1 MEQRKNAKLLK
12 ILIITISIMILVL
25 IGVIAYLYFQTD
37 MFKSNK
43 TLFFKYV
50 AQSGNAETGF
60 IDNQT
65 TQYFEKKEN
74 TPYTNSATFK
84 ADIKMKG
91 EEEQFKAVN
100 DFNISFKGKTNNLA
114 KETEQEISL
123 NYSSDVNFPI
133 TYRKIEDKLGIQT
146 KYIGKN
152 FVAIDTA
159 DTDTMS
165 NTIIEFI
172 NQIKDVFDK
181 ADETKQ
187 IEITEQEKEQI
198 INRYTEVLMQS
209 IGDEKFSKVE
219 ETSSTGYKLTL
230 TLEDMKNITIKLL
243 ETLKDDEL
251 ALDKINQYAE
261 SLGAQDKV
269 EKSEIEEVIESFNET
284 EIEENQQFE
293 ITVYSKKGKLSK
305 LKISTEEIVVT
316 MDKIKG
322 NNQNSTS
329 ISFEIKND
337 DNVFKFLIAG
347 AFNGLETME
356 SVQETYQVTIQ
367 VNEEES
373 ITYMINNNVSFA
385 ESVDIEN
392 FTEDNSIILNDV
404 GEEQL
409 TNFLEAVE
417 QRITEVNKQQMEELG
432 LEESQNPLFN
442 LFPLATTLDVFD
454 SAQTSRTNNDMK
466 NIEEKLR
473 LVVASAT
480 AEAYDEKYSNGAQED
495 VKELFIKNLNRELT
509 SEYSNNVKYNGN
521 SLSENNQI
529 DKLPATVEIDGYEFE
544 IGEDNKVTAKGN
556 AKSNGSNVNFLSGR
570 NELDAT
576 NVTQTNAEYEMYAN
590 TNSPGVTTKGL
601 MTIISENNEKDGYKI
616 KEINF
621 NGEEYEATRENISF
635 IKQEISTEKNYK
647 IEFEKE
653 ENTGAIYRA
662 VINEK

>member
-316 MDKIKG
+316 IDKIKG

-373 ITYMINNNVSFA
+373 ITYMINNNVRFA

-442 LFPLATTLDVFD
+442 LFPVNLLSNLLLNPSISEQA
-454 SAQTSRTNNDMK
+454 ND
-466 NIEEKLR
+466 I
-473 LVVASAT
+473 
-480 AEAYDEKYSNGAQED
+480 
-495 VKELFIKNLNRELT
+495 I
-509 SEYSNNVKYNGN
+509 
-521 SLSENNQI
+521 NNQ
-529 DKLPATVEIDGYEFE
+529 
-544 IGEDNKVTAKGN
+544 
-556 AKSNGSNVNFLSGR
+556 
-570 NELDAT
+570 LDET

>member
-1 MEQRKNAKLLK
+1 MEQRKNAKVLK
-12 ILIITISIMILVL
+12 ILIITISIMILIL

-43 TLFFKYV
+43 TLFFKYI
-50 AQSGNAETGF
+50 AQAGNEETGF
-60 IDNQT
+60 IDSQT

-84 ADIKMKG
+84 ADIKMDG
-91 EEEQFKAVN
+91 EEEQLKAVN
-100 DFNISFKGKTNNLA
+100 DFNISFQGKTNNPS

-133 TYRKIEDKLGIQT
+133 TYKKIEDKLGIQT
-146 KYIGKN
+146 KYVGKN

-159 DTDTMS
+159 DTNTMS
-165 NTIIEFI
+165 NTIIESI
-172 NQIKDVFDK
+172 NQIKDAFDK
-181 ADETKQ
+181 VDEAKG

-209 IGDEKFSKVE
+209 IGNEKFSKVE
-219 ETSSTGYKLTL
+219 EASSTGYKLTL
-230 TLEDMKNITIKLL
+230 TLEDTKSIIIKLL

-261 SLGAQDKV
+261 SLGAQDKAG
-269 EKSEIEEVIESFNET
+269 KSEIEETIESLNET

-305 LKISTEEIVVT
+305 LKISTEEVAVT
-316 MDKIKG
+316 IDKIKG

-367 VNEEES
+367 TNEEQS
-373 ITYMINNNVSFA
+373 ITYMVNNNVSFA
-385 ESVDIEN
+385 ESVDIES
-392 FTEDNSIILNDV
+392 FTEDNSITLNDFE
-404 GEEQL
+404 EEQVA
-409 TNFLEAVE
+409 NFLEAVE

-442 LFPLATTLDVFD
+442 LFPVNLLSNLLLNSVISEHANDIIDNQLD
-454 SAQTSRTNNDMK
+454 QT
-466 NIEEKLR
+466 NITE
-473 LVVASAT
+473 
-480 AEAYDEKYSNGAQED
+480 
-495 VKELFIKNLNRELT
+495 
-509 SEYSNNVKYNGN
+509 
-521 SLSENNQI
+521 
-529 DKLPATVEIDGYEFE
+529 
-544 IGEDNKVTAKGN
+544 
-556 AKSNGSNVNFLSGR
+556 
-570 NELDAT
+570 
-576 NVTQTNAEYEMYAN
+576 TNAEYEMYAN

-635 IKQEISTEKNYK
+635 IKQEITTEKNYK

>member
-1 MEQRKNAKLLK
+1 MEQRKNAKILK
-12 ILIITISIMILVL
+12 ILIITISITILIL

-50 AQSGNAETGF
+50 AQAGNEETGF
-60 IDNQT
+60 VDKQT
-65 TQYFEKKEN
+65 TQYFEKKQT

-84 ADIKMKG
+84 ADIKIEG
-91 EEEQFKAVN
+91 EEDQLKAVN
-100 DFNISFKGKTNNLA
+100 GFNISFQGKTNNQTN
-114 KETEQEISL
+114 ETEQEISL

-159 DTDTMS
+159 STNTVS
-165 NTIIEFI
+165 NPIIEFI
-172 NQIKDVFDK
+172 NQIKDASDK
-181 ADETKQ
+181 TDEMKE

-198 INRYTEVLMQS
+198 VNRYTEVLMQT
-209 IGDEKFSKVE
+209 INDNKFSKVE
-219 ETSSTGYKLTL
+219 DTNSTGYKLTL
-230 TLEDMKNITIKLL
+230 KLEDIKTISLKLL
-243 ETLKDDEL
+243 DTLKDDEL
-251 ALDKINQYAE
+251 ALDKLNQYMESMGAAE
-261 SLGAQDKV
+261 KLG
-269 EKSEIEEVIESFNET
+269 KSEIEKTIESFEET
-284 EIEENQQFE
+284 EIEENQQIE

-305 LKISTEEIVVT
+305 LEISTEETTVT
-316 MDKIKG
+316 IDKIRG

-329 ISFEIKND
+329 ISFEINNG
-337 DNVFKFLIAG
+337 DNVFKVLIAG

-367 VNEEES
+367 VNEDEN

-385 ESVDIEN
+385 GSVDIES
-392 FTEDNSIILNDV
+392 FSEDNSIMLNDFN
-404 GEEQL
+404 EQQV

-417 QRITEVNKQQMEELG
+417 QRITEVNKQQMEELE
-432 LEESQNPLFN
+432 LEESENPLFN
-442 LFPLATTLDVFD
+442 LFPLISLL
-454 SAQTSRTNNDMK
+454 SS
-466 NIEEKLR
+466 
-473 LVVASAT
+473 S
-480 AEAYDEKYSNGAQED
+480 
-495 VKELFIKNLNRELT
+495 
-509 SEYSNNVKYNGN
+509 SNNIFNQIQNEGDN
-521 SLSENNQI
+521 TEFNFLNNQ
-529 DKLPATVEIDGYEFE
+529 
-544 IGEDNKVTAKGN
+544 NQ
-556 AKSNGSNVNFLSGR
+556 
-570 NELDAT
+570 LDET
-576 NVTQTNAEYEMYAN
+576 SITETNAEYEMYAN

>member
-1 MEQRKNAKLLK
+1 MEQRKNAKILK
-12 ILIITISIMILVL
+12 ILIITISITILIL

-50 AQSGNAETGF
+50 AQAGNEETGF
-60 IDNQT
+60 ADKQT
-65 TQYFEKKEN
+65 TQYFEKKQT

-84 ADIKMKG
+84 ADIKIEG

-100 DFNISFKGKTNNLA
+100 DFNISFEGKTNNQTN
-114 KETEQEISL
+114 ETEQEISL

-159 DTDTMS
+159 STDTTS
-165 NTIIEFI
+165 NPIIEFI
-172 NQIKDVFDK
+172 NQIKDAFDK
-181 ADETKQ
+181 ADETKE

-198 INRYTEVLMQS
+198 VSRYIEVLMQS
-209 IGDEKFSKVE
+209 INDDKFSKVE
-219 ETSSTGYKLTL
+219 DTNSTGYKLTL
-230 TLEDMKNITIKLL
+230 KLEDIKTILLKLL
-243 ETLKDDEL
+243 DTLKDDEL
-251 ALDKINQYAE
+251 ALDKLNQYMEAMGATE
-261 SLGAQDKV
+261 KLG
-269 EKSEIEEVIESFNET
+269 KSEIEKTIESFEET
-284 EIEENQQFE
+284 EIEENKQFE

-305 LKISTEEIVVT
+305 LKISTEETTVT
-316 MDKIKG
+316 IDKIRG

-329 ISFEIKND
+329 ISFEINNGED
-337 DNVFKFLIAG
+337 VFKVLIAG

-367 VNEEES
+367 VNEDEN
-373 ITYMINNNVSFA
+373 ITYMVNNNVSFA
-385 ESVDIEN
+385 GSVDIEG
-392 FTEDNSIILNDV
+392 FTEDNSITLNDFE
-404 GEEQL
+404 EEQV
-409 TNFLEAVE
+409 TNFLEAVT

-432 LEESQNPLFN
+432 LEESQNPLFK
-442 LFPLATTLDVFD
+442 LFPVNLLSNLILNSVISEQANDIISNQLDE
-454 SAQTSRTNNDMK
+454 TN
-466 NIEEKLR
+466 I
-473 LVVASAT
+473 
-480 AEAYDEKYSNGAQED
+480 
-495 VKELFIKNLNRELT
+495 
-509 SEYSNNVKYNGN
+509 
-521 SLSENNQI
+521 
-529 DKLPATVEIDGYEFE
+529 
-544 IGEDNKVTAKGN
+544 
-556 AKSNGSNVNFLSGR
+556 
-570 NELDAT
+570 
-576 NVTQTNAEYEMYAN
+576 TQTNAEYEMYAN

>member
-1 MEQRKNAKLLK
+1 MEQRKNTKLLK

-60 IDNQT
+60 IDKQT
-65 TQYFEKKEN
+65 SQYFEKKEN

-133 TYRKIEDKLGIQT
+133 TYRKIEDKLAIQT
-146 KYIGKN
+146 KYIGNN
-152 FVAIDTA
+152 FIAINTA

-172 NQIKDVFDK
+172 NQIKDAFDK

-367 VNEEES
+367 VSEEES

-442 LFPLATTLDVFD
+442 LFPVNLLSNLLLNPSISEQA
-454 SAQTSRTNNDMK
+454 ND
-466 NIEEKLR
+466 I
-473 LVVASAT
+473 
-480 AEAYDEKYSNGAQED
+480 
-495 VKELFIKNLNRELT
+495 I
-509 SEYSNNVKYNGN
+509 
-521 SLSENNQI
+521 NNQ
-529 DKLPATVEIDGYEFE
+529 
-544 IGEDNKVTAKGN
+544 
-556 AKSNGSNVNFLSGR
+556 
-570 NELDAT
+570 LDET

>member
-172 NQIKDVFDK
+172 NQIKDVSDK
-181 ADETKQ
+181 ADEAKQ
-187 IEITEQEKEQI
+187 VEITEQEKEQI
-198 INRYTEVLMQS
+198 LNRYIEVLMQS
-209 IGDEKFSKVE
+209 VDDEKFSKVE

-367 VNEEES
+367 VSEEES

-385 ESVDIEN
+385 ESVHIEN

-442 LFPLATTLDVFD
+442 LFPVNLLSNLLLNSSINEQA
-454 SAQTSRTNNDMK
+454 ND
-466 NIEEKLR
+466 I
-473 LVVASAT
+473 
-480 AEAYDEKYSNGAQED
+480 
-495 VKELFIKNLNRELT
+495 I
-509 SEYSNNVKYNGN
+509 
-521 SLSENNQI
+521 NNQ
-529 DKLPATVEIDGYEFE
+529 
-544 IGEDNKVTAKGN
+544 
-556 AKSNGSNVNFLSGR
+556 
-570 NELDAT
+570 LDET

>member
-1 MEQRKNAKLLK
+1 MEQRKNTKLLK

-60 IDNQT
+60 IDKQT
-65 TQYFEKKEN
+65 SQYFEKKEN
-74 TPYTNSATFK
+74 TPYTNSAIFK

-442 LFPLATTLDVFD
+442 LFPVNLLSNLLLNSSISEQA
-454 SAQTSRTNNDMK
+454 ND
-466 NIEEKLR
+466 I
-473 LVVASAT
+473 
-480 AEAYDEKYSNGAQED
+480 
-495 VKELFIKNLNRELT
+495 I
-509 SEYSNNVKYNGN
+509 
-521 SLSENNQI
+521 NNQ
-529 DKLPATVEIDGYEFE
+529 
-544 IGEDNKVTAKGN
+544 
-556 AKSNGSNVNFLSGR
+556 
-570 NELDAT
+570 LDET

>member
-1 MEQRKNAKLLK
+1 MEQSKNAKLLK

-442 LFPLATTLDVFD
+442 LFPVNLLSNLLLNSSINEQA
-454 SAQTSRTNNDMK
+454 ND
-466 NIEEKLR
+466 I
-473 LVVASAT
+473 
-480 AEAYDEKYSNGAQED
+480 
-495 VKELFIKNLNRELT
+495 I
-509 SEYSNNVKYNGN
+509 
-521 SLSENNQI
+521 NNQ
-529 DKLPATVEIDGYEFE
+529 
-544 IGEDNKVTAKGN
+544 
-556 AKSNGSNVNFLSGR
+556 
-570 NELDAT
+570 LDET

>member
-1 MEQRKNAKLLK
+1 MEQRKNAKILK
-12 ILIITISIMILVL
+12 ILIITISITILIL

-50 AQSGNAETGF
+50 AQAGNEETGF
-60 IDNQT
+60 ADKQT
-65 TQYFEKKEN
+65 TQYFEKKQT

-84 ADIKMKG
+84 ADIKIEG

-100 DFNISFKGKTNNLA
+100 DFNISFEGKTNNQTN
-114 KETEQEISL
+114 ETEQEISL

-159 DTDTMS
+159 STDTTS
-165 NTIIEFI
+165 NPIIEFI
-172 NQIKDVFDK
+172 NQIKDAFDK
-181 ADETKQ
+181 ADETKE

-198 INRYTEVLMQS
+198 VSRYIEVLMQS
-209 IGDEKFSKVE
+209 INDDKFSKVE
-219 ETSSTGYKLTL
+219 DTNSTGYKLTL
-230 TLEDMKNITIKLL
+230 KLEDIKTILLKLL
-243 ETLKDDEL
+243 DTLKDDEL
-251 ALDKINQYAE
+251 ALDKLNQYMEAMGATE
-261 SLGAQDKV
+261 KLG
-269 EKSEIEEVIESFNET
+269 KSEIEKTIESFEET
-284 EIEENQQFE
+284 EIEENKQFE

-305 LKISTEEIVVT
+305 LKISTEETNVT
-316 MDKIKG
+316 IDKIRG

-329 ISFEIKND
+329 ISFEINNGED
-337 DNVFKFLIAG
+337 VFKVLIAG

-367 VNEEES
+367 VNEDEN
-373 ITYMINNNVSFA
+373 ITYMVNNNVSFA
-385 ESVDIEN
+385 ESVDIEG
-392 FTEDNSIILNDV
+392 FTEDNSITLNDFE
-404 GEEQL
+404 EEQV
-409 TNFLEAVE
+409 TNFLEAVT

-432 LEESQNPLFN
+432 LEESQNPLFK
-442 LFPLATTLDVFD
+442 LFPVNLLSNLILNSVISEQANDIISNQLDE
-454 SAQTSRTNNDMK
+454 TN
-466 NIEEKLR
+466 ITE
-473 LVVASAT
+473 
-480 AEAYDEKYSNGAQED
+480 
-495 VKELFIKNLNRELT
+495 
-509 SEYSNNVKYNGN
+509 
-521 SLSENNQI
+521 
-529 DKLPATVEIDGYEFE
+529 
-544 IGEDNKVTAKGN
+544 
-556 AKSNGSNVNFLSGR
+556 
-570 NELDAT
+570 
-576 NVTQTNAEYEMYAN
+576 TNAEYEMYAN

>member
-1 MEQRKNAKLLK
+1 MEQRKNAKVLK
-12 ILIITISIMILVL
+12 ILIITISIMILIL

-43 TLFFKYV
+43 TLFFKYI
-50 AQSGNAETGF
+50 AQAGNEETGF
-60 IDNQT
+60 IDSQT

-84 ADIKMKG
+84 ADIKMDG
-91 EEEQFKAVN
+91 EEEQIKAVN
-100 DFNISFKGKTNNLA
+100 DFNISFQGKTNNPA

-133 TYRKIEDKLGIQT
+133 TYKKIEDKLGIQT
-146 KYIGKN
+146 KYVGKN

-159 DTDTMS
+159 DTNTMS
-165 NTIIEFI
+165 NTIIESI
-172 NQIKDVFDK
+172 NQIKDAFDK
-181 ADETKQ
+181 VDEAKG

-209 IGDEKFSKVE
+209 IGNEKFSKVE
-219 ETSSTGYKLTL
+219 EASSTGYKLTL
-230 TLEDMKNITIKLL
+230 TLEDTKNIIIKLL

-261 SLGAQDKV
+261 SLGAQDKA
-269 EKSEIEEVIESFNET
+269 EKSEIEETIESLNET

-305 LKISTEEIVVT
+305 LKISTEEVAVT
-316 MDKIKG
+316 IDKIKG

-367 VNEEES
+367 TNEEQS
-373 ITYMINNNVSFA
+373 ITYMVNNNVSFA
-385 ESVDIEN
+385 ESVDIES
-392 FTEDNSIILNDV
+392 FTEDNSITLNDFE
-404 GEEQL
+404 EEQVA
-409 TNFLEAVE
+409 NFLEAVE

-442 LFPLATTLDVFD
+442 LFPVNLLSNLLLNSVISEQANDIIDNQLD
-454 SAQTSRTNNDMK
+454 QT
-466 NIEEKLR
+466 NITE
-473 LVVASAT
+473 
-480 AEAYDEKYSNGAQED
+480 
-495 VKELFIKNLNRELT
+495 
-509 SEYSNNVKYNGN
+509 
-521 SLSENNQI
+521 
-529 DKLPATVEIDGYEFE
+529 
-544 IGEDNKVTAKGN
+544 
-556 AKSNGSNVNFLSGR
+556 
-570 NELDAT
+570 
-576 NVTQTNAEYEMYAN
+576 TNAEYEMYAN

>member
-442 LFPLATTLDVFD
+442 LFPVNLLSNLLLNSSINEQA
-454 SAQTSRTNNDMK
+454 ND
-466 NIEEKLR
+466 I
-473 LVVASAT
+473 
-480 AEAYDEKYSNGAQED
+480 
-495 VKELFIKNLNRELT
+495 I
-509 SEYSNNVKYNGN
+509 
-521 SLSENNQI
+521 NNQ
-529 DKLPATVEIDGYEFE
+529 
-544 IGEDNKVTAKGN
+544 
-556 AKSNGSNVNFLSGR
+556 
-570 NELDAT
+570 LDET